1 MEKTLLE
8 LRDVFFS
15 YGDKPLLEG
24 LSFELRY
31 GERVGITGHNGAGKT
46 TMVEIAMGF
55 LKPQRGSILFNGR
68 PLESENDFYELRK
81 SVGYVFQDPDDQL
94 FCPTVFEDVAFG
106 PLNLGLRGKE
116 VEERVNEVL
125 RKLGILHLKDK
136 ITYKLS
142 GGEKRL
148 VSIAAVLAMEPEGL
162 ILDEPVN
169 GLDEEA
175 RARVEHILVSLS
187 KSIVVISHDISF
199 LKRVCGR
206 ILRLESGKLVELHL

>member
-1 MEKTLLE
+1 
-8 LRDVFFS
+8 
-15 YGDKPLLEG
+15 LLEG
-24 LSFELRY
+24 LNFELRY
-31 GERVGITGHNGAGKT
+31 GEHVGITGHNGAGKT

-55 LKPQRGSILFNGR
+55 LKPQKGSVLFKGR
-68 PLESENDFYELRK
+68 PLESEDDFYELRK
-81 SVGYVFQDPDDQL
+81 SIGYVFQDPDDQL

-106 PLNLGLRGKE
+106 PLNLGLRGKG
-116 VEERVNEVL
+116 VEERVNKVL
-125 RKLGILHLKDK
+125 RELGILHLKDK

-162 ILDEPVN
+162 ILDEPIN

-187 KSIVVISHDISF
+187 SKSIVVISHDVSF

-206 ILRLESGKLVELHL
+206 ILRLGSGKLVELHL